1 MTSQKPVL
9 TRYKRKIVVVQGTE
23 TTKQKQ
29 RTYKEL
35 LKQVNRAGV
44 TSSTVAIHKLATGDM
59 MLTMEDK
66 LACTS

>member
-1 MTSQKPVL
+1 M
-9 TRYKRKIVVVQGTE
+9 VVQGTE

-44 TSSTVAIHKLATGDM
+44 ISNVIAIHKLATRDII
-59 MLTMEDK
+59 LTIEDK
-66 LACTS
+66 LAYTS